1 MKPFNRTKFIHQ
13 FKKALTQL
21 DRAEEIGRELAHHGV
36 HRIYFVGCG
45 APLAMMKVIA
55 YWAQQFSQKAE
66 FISGYSAEFLHQNP
80 IKLDENTCVIL
91 TSHSGLT
98 QETVDAGL
106 FLKTKPVHKVVITQD
121 ENSPLG
127 KIGDEVIAYGKSEQG
142 YYCSYL
148 VIQAFIS
155 AFLNESEKKWNL
167 HPSLMSALKKLPTV
181 LADNKILYPK
191 KIIKEAKTIIQK
203 PLLYVVGAGPMY
215 ETAYVLATC
224 FFMEMQWLY
233 AHPLVAAEF
242 FHGPLEVVDKN
253 ATMIVLLG
261 EDPHRIE
268 AERVAQFCKIHAGN
282 VIIYDSQNYEMT
294 GVAFELRPLL
304 APFVI
309 DAALTS
315 LVEKIAELRQ
325 HPLTVRRYMG
335 KVIY

>member
-1 MKPFNRTKFIHQ
+1 MRLFDHTQFFHQ
-13 FKKALTQL
+13 FETAIAQL
-21 DRAEEIGRELAHHGV
+21 RRAEEVGRELARQGV
-36 HRIYFVGCG
+36 RRLYLVGCG
-45 APLAMMKVIA
+45 APLAIMRVIA

-66 FISGYSAEFLHQNP
+66 FISSYSAEFLHQNP

-91 TSHSGLT
+91 ASHSGLT

-106 FLKTKPVHKVVITQD
+106 FLKTKPAHKVVVTQD
-121 ENSPLG
+121 ENSPLA
-127 KIGDEVIAYGKSEQG
+127 KTGDEVLTYGKSEQG

-148 VIQAFIS
+148 ITQAFIS
-155 AFLNESEKKWNL
+155 AFLNECERKWTL
-167 HPSLMSALKKLPTV
+167 HSALMDALKGLPAI
-181 LADNKILYPK
+181 LADSKILYPK
-191 KIIKEAKTIIQK
+191 KIIKDAKTIIQK
-203 PLLYVVGAGPMY
+203 PLLYVVGAGPMF

-224 FFMEMQWLY
+224 FLMEMQWLH

-253 ATMIVLLG
+253 TSMIVLLG

-268 AERVAQFCKIHAGN
+268 AERVAQFCKTHVGN
-282 VIIYDSQNYEMT
+282 AIIYDSQHYEMT
-294 GVAFELRPLL
+294 GVPFELRPLL